1 MNILF
6 AGTPENSSQILKS
19 LINMENITV
28 KGVISQPDKRGKRGS
43 KLNESFVSKVAKESS
58 IPIFKENDLNSKE
71 FIDNINKL
79 DIDLLLVVAFGEI
92 IPDWLLS
99 KPNLMPINIHFSL
112 LPKYRGASP
121 IQSSLINGDIE
132 TGITFIKMN
141 ASLDAGQ
148 TIASFKCNI
157 LENDNKIT
165 LEKKLTELSIEKIN
179 EVLINVQTNNINLL
193 FQDEDAA
200 SYCKKIN
207 KADGMINF
215 DQPSK
220 LIYDTFR
227 AYKEWPETTFEYKNK
242 LIKIHGLQISTKH
255 SEGDPGTIALFDKTG
270 IYINTVDLM
279 IVITHLQFPN
289 KKSISSIDAFN
300 SYKDFFT

>member
-99 KPNLMPINIHFSL
+99 KPKLMPINIHFSL

-132 TGITFIKMN
+132 TGITFMKMN

-148 TIASFKCNI
+148 IIASFKCNI
-157 LENDNKIT
+157 LENDNKVS
-165 LEKKLTELSIEKIN
+165 LEKKLTKLSIEKIN
-179 EVLINVQTNNINLL
+179 EVLINVKSNNISLV
-193 FQDEDAA
+193 FQNEDAA

-242 LIKIHGLQISTKH
+242 LIKIHGLQISSKQ

>member
-19 LINMENITV
+19 LINMENISV

-148 TIASFKCNI
+148 IIASFKCNI
-157 LENDNKIT
+157 LENDNKVS

-179 EVLINVQTNNINLL
+179 EVLINVKSNNISLV
-193 FQDEDAA
+193 FQNEDAA

-242 LIKIHGLQISTKH
+242 LIKIHGLQISNKQ
-255 SEGDPGTIALFDKTG
+255 SEDDPGTIALFDKTG
-270 IYINTVDLM
+270 IYINTIDLM

>member
-1 MNILF
+1 VLF
-6 AGTPENSSQILKS
+6 HN
-19 LINMENITV
+19 LI
-28 KGVISQPDKRGKRGS
+28 RGAKEAS

-71 FIDNINKL
+71 FKDNINKL

-148 TIASFKCNI
+148 IIASFKCNI
-157 LENDNKIT
+157 LENDNKVS
-165 LEKKLTELSIEKIN
+165 LEKKLTELSIEKLN
-179 EVLINVQTNNINLL
+179 EVLINVKSNNISLI
-193 FQDEDAA
+193 FQNEDAA

-242 LIKIHGLQISTKH
+242 LIKIHGLHISSKQ
-255 SEGDPGTIALFDKTG
+255 SQGDPGTIALFDKTG
-270 IYINTVDLM
+270 IYINTIDLM

>member
-19 LINMENITV
+19 LINIENISI

-99 KPNLMPINIHFSL
+99 KPKLMPINIHFSL

-242 LIKIHGLQISTKH
+242 LIKIHGLQISSKQ

>member
-19 LINMENITV
+19 LINMENISI

-148 TIASFKCNI
+148 IIASFKCNI
-157 LENDNKIT
+157 LENDNKVS

-179 EVLINVQTNNINLL
+179 EVLINVKSNNISLV
-193 FQDEDAA
+193 FQNEDAA

-242 LIKIHGLQISTKH
+242 LIKIHGLQISSKQ
-255 SEGDPGTIALFDKTG
+255 SQGDPGTIALFDKTG
-270 IYINTVDLM
+270 IYINTIDLM

>member
-148 TIASFKCNI
+148 IIASFKCNI
-157 LENDNKIT
+157 LENDNKVS
-165 LEKKLTELSIEKIN
+165 LEKKLTELSIEKIK
-179 EVLINVQTNNINLL
+179 EVLINVKSNNISLV
-193 FQDEDAA
+193 FQNEDAA

-215 DQPSK
+215 NQPSK

-242 LIKIHGLQISTKH
+242 LIKIHGLQISSKQ

>member
-227 AYKEWPETTFEYKNK
+227 AYKEWPETVFEYKNK
-242 LIKIHGLQISTKH
+242 LIKIHGLQISSKQ
-255 SEGDPGTIALFDKTG
+255 SEDNPGTIALFDKTG
-270 IYINTVDLM
+270 IYVNTVDFM

>member
-148 TIASFKCNI
+148 IIASFKCNI
-157 LENDNKIT
+157 LENDNKVS

-179 EVLINVQTNNINLL
+179 EVLINVKSNNISLV
-193 FQDEDAA
+193 FQNEDAA

-242 LIKIHGLQISTKH
+242 LIKIHGLQISSNQ

>member
-58 IPIFKENDLNSKE
+58 IPVFKENDLNSAE
-71 FIDNINKL
+71 FKDSINKL

-179 EVLINVQTNNINLL
+179 EVLINVKSNNISLV
-193 FQDEDAA
+193 FQNEDAA

-242 LIKIHGLQISTKH
+242 LIKIHGLQISSKQ

>member
-19 LINMENITV
+19 LINMENITI

-165 LEKKLTELSIEKIN
+165 LEKKLTELSIKKIN
-179 EVLINVQTNNINLL
+179 EVLINIKSNNIRLL

-242 LIKIHGLQISTKH
+242 LIKIHGLQISSKQ

-270 IYINTVDLM
+270 IYINTTDLM

>member
-19 LINMENITV
+19 LINMENISV

-157 LENDNKIT
+157 LENDNKVS
-165 LEKKLTELSIEKIN
+165 LEKKLTKLSIEKIN
-179 EVLINVQTNNINLL
+179 EVLINVKSNNISLV
-193 FQDEDAA
+193 FQNEDAA

-215 DQPSK
+215 NQPSK

-242 LIKIHGLQISTKH
+242 LIKIHGLQISSKQ
-255 SEGDPGTIALFDKTG
+255 SQGDPGSIALFDKTG

-289 KKSISSIDAFN
+289 KKSISSVDAFN

>member
-6 AGTPENSSQILKS
+6 AGTPENSSKILKS
-19 LINMENITV
+19 LINMKNITV
-28 KGVISQPDKRGKRGS
+28 KGVITQPDKRGKRGS

-71 FIDNINKL
+71 FKDNINKL
-79 DIDLLLVVAFGEI
+79 DVDLLLVVAFGEI

-157 LENDNKIT
+157 LENDNKIS
-165 LEKKLTELSIEKIN
+165 LEKKLTELSIEKLN
-179 EVLINVQTNNINLL
+179 EVLINVESNNFSLL
-193 FQDEDAA
+193 FQDEAAA

-207 KADGMINF
+207 KADGFINF
-215 DQPSK
+215 DQSSK
-220 LIYDTFR
+220 LIYNSFR

-242 LIKIHGLQISTKH
+242 LIKIHGLYISGKQ
-255 SEGDPGTIALFDKTG
+255 SEGDPGTIAFFDKTG
-270 IYINTVDLM
+270 IYLNTIDLM

-300 SYKDFFT
+300 SYKDFFS

>member
-157 LENDNKIT
+157 LENDNKIS

-179 EVLINVQTNNINLL
+179 EVLINVKSNNISLL

-242 LIKIHGLQISTKH
+242 LIKIHGLQISSKQ

>member
-19 LINMENITV
+19 LINMENISV

-99 KPNLMPINIHFSL
+99 KPKLMPINIHFSL

-242 LIKIHGLQISTKH
+242 LIKIHGLQISSKQ